1 MANRYWVGG
10 TAAWDGTAGSKWALT
25 SGGAGGQAVPTSAD
39 DVFFSSLST
48 GTCTISAGNTGA
60 KSITCT
66 GFTATLAGSA
76 AISVSGSVLLVA
88 GMTYTYTGTMSILA
102 TGTITSAGKS
112 FGSVTVNGSGITV
125 TLGSALTLGITNTFT
140 LTQGTVDLNAF
151 TLSAG
156 IFSSTNTNTRAITF
170 GSANIALTS
179 TTAATTILNMAD
191 ATNFTYTGTGGFT
204 RNMAATATV
213 VFGTTA
219 GSTTNAPNINFNAG
233 ASALTITANSWFNNL
248 IFDSTSTS
256 TVTASAVNITGNL
269 TLDSGGTYTALVPT
283 FQDTGTVT
291 SSGKTLGNTTVNG
304 SGITVTLGDAM
315 TVDIASTFTLTQG
328 TVNLNGFTLSTGAFS
343 SNNTN
348 TRVITFGSA
357 NIALTSTSGSTIIL
371 NMDDATNFTYTGTGG
386 FTRNMAA
393 TATIDFGNTAGGT
406 STNAPNLTVNA
417 GASALTITA
426 TSHFKTIDFTGSTST
441 VTGTATLYSSPTLAV
456 GGTYTGLSFVYTT
469 TQSFNSGAKSIGGL
483 TVNGSAITL
492 TLAANLTVAVTGTFT
507 LTQGTLDLGG
517 FSLSTGIFSSSNTN
531 TRAITFGSTN
541 ITLTGAN
548 VTRLSMADATNFTYT
563 GTGGFIVNVNS
574 DITLTFGTTG
584 GSSTNA
590 PNLVAN
596 SAGVSDTLT
605 FTATSHFKTIDFTGA
620 DCDTLGAVIVYG
632 NVTFDPAGTYT
643 AGFTVTFSG
652 TGTFDSQGQTIS
664 FLNINGSGIVVTCAD
679 AITVGGTL
687 TFTDGTLRLRR
698 SQTTTVGSFVT
709 SGTTLKY
716 LESTTSGTQATLS
729 DAAGTNTVTYLSI
742 KDSNATGGAT
752 FNAISPTNVNAGNN
766 AGWIFG
772 GSGFLMFF

>member
-283 FQDTGTVT
+283 FRDTGTLT
-291 SSGKTLGNTTVNG
+291 SFSETLGSVTVDG
-304 SGITVTLGDAM
+304 AGITVTLGDAL

-328 TVNLNGFTLSTGAFS
+328 TIDLNGFTLSTGAFS
-343 SNNTN
+343 SDNTN

-357 NIALTSTSGSTIIL
+357 NIALTSSSGSTTVL
-371 NMDDATNFTYTGTGG
+371 SMADATNFTFTGTGG

-393 TATIDFGNTAGGT
+393 TATVVFGTTGGT

-441 VTGTATLYSSPTLAV
+441 VTGTVTLYSSPTLAV

-492 TLAANLTVAVTGTFT
+492 TLAANLTVANTGTFT

-517 FSLSTGIFSSSNTN
+517 FTLSTGIFSSSNTN
-531 TRAITFGSTN
+531 TRAITFGTAN
-541 ITLTGAN
+541 ITLTGSG

-563 GTGGFIVNVNS
+563 GTGGFSVNVNS
-574 DITLTFGTTG
+574 NITLTFGTTG

-590 PNLVAN
+590 PNLIVNNATGA
-596 SAGVSDTLT
+596 SSLT
-605 FTATSHFKTIDFTGA
+605 FTTTSHFKTIDFTGA
-620 DCDTLGAVIVYG
+620 NNGDTLGAVIVYG

-643 AGFTVTFSG
+643 GGFTVTFSG
-652 TGTFDSQGQTIS
+652 TGTFDSQSRTIS
-664 FLNINGSGIVVTCAD
+664 NLNINGSGIVVTCAG
-679 AITVGGTL
+679 AITVTTL

-698 SQTTTVGSFVT
+698 SATSTVGSFIT

-716 LESTTSGTQATLS
+716 LESSTSGTQATLS
-729 DAAGTNTVTYLSI
+729 DASGTNTVTYLSI
-742 KDSNATGGAT
+742 KDSAATGGAV